1 MVKLDSL
8 LRESI
13 RYHGITLGLCP
24 PCISRCACLLKQ
36 RHLRPLV
43 TLTRKGTKDVT
54 LINGTF
60 SPKGTLLAA
69 AAYPTH
75 HDETTYVNA
84 DMFDPFCF
92 ARMHVNRDRDRG
104 KHKFV
109 NTSVDYISFGHGT
122 HAWYVNPRLKSSCN

>member
-1 MVKLDSL
+1 TKAALDKMVKLDSL

-13 RYHGITLGLCP
+13 RYHGIT
-24 PCISRCACLLKQ
+24 
-36 RHLRPLV
+36 LV

-122 HAWYVNPRLKSSCN
+122 HAW